1 MVTPLV
7 DQKKL
12 VRLGVRP
19 SEWLQLLAQYEGLL
33 SAFRLADWSDHTARE
48 RIAALLV
55 KKTQQYLTSLEL
67 TLSDRTDESK

>member
-1 MVTPLV
+1 MVKHPV

-33 SAFRLADWSDHTARE
+33 SAFRLADWSDDQARQK
-48 RIAALLV
+48 IAALLV
-55 KKTQQYLTSLEL
+55 QKTQQYLTSLEL
-67 TLSDRTDESK
+67 TLSNRSDEK